1 MLLENIQKLL
11 YLCAIWVFFLLKKNA
26 IVKAVFKPLLI
37 NVW

>member
-1 MLLENIQKLL
+1 MLFENIQKLL
-11 YLCAIWVFFLLKKNA
+11 YLCAYMSFFSFLKNA